1 MNDINLLNSCN
12 LCIRNCKVNRNENVM
27 GACKTYNKI
36 KIARADLHFWEEPC
50 ISGTNGSG
58 AVFFSNCNLKC
69 VFCQNSKISQNGYG
83 KEITIERLA
92 EIFLELQSKGANN
105 INLVTPTHYV
115 PMIIEAIKIAK
126 TNGLIL
132 PIVYNTNS
140 IDNID
145 TIKALEGYI
154 DIYLPDF
161 KYFSDRYSL
170 KYSKIKNYSK
180 NAIEIIL
187 EMVRQVGTPVFDDNG
202 IMKKG
207 VIVRHLMLPGLLFDS
222 KKVVDA
228 IYNTFEDKVYI
239 SLMNQYTPLYN
250 AKDYPEINKSINPKV
265 YDSLINYALSIGV
278 KNGFIQ
284 DAGTDTE
291 EFVPHFNNKGV

>member
-1 MNDINLLNSCN
+1 M
-12 LCIRNCKVNRNENVM
+12 
-27 GACKTYNKI
+27 
-36 KIARADLHFWEEPC
+36 
-50 ISGTNGSG
+50 
-58 AVFFSNCNLKC
+58 
-69 VFCQNSKISQNGYG
+69 
-83 KEITIERLA
+83 
-92 EIFLELQSKGANN
+92 ELQNKGANN

-115 PMIIEAIKIAK
+115 PMIIESIKIAK
-126 TNGLIL
+126 KNGLAL

-140 IDNID
+140 IDTID
-145 TIKALEGYI
+145 TIKSLEGYI

-161 KYFSDRYSL
+161 KYFSDKYSL
-170 KYSKIKNYSK
+170 KYSKVKNYSK
-180 NAIEIIL
+180 NAIEIIS
-187 EMVRQVGTPVFDDNG
+187 EMVRQVGPPVFDNNG

-222 KKVVDA
+222 KKVIDL
-228 IYNTFEDKVYI
+228 IYNTFNDKVYI

-291 EFVPHFNNKGV
+291 DFCT